1 MKRKKNFQQFDD
13 DKVRSPKNPL
23 KDKSTK
29 NLKRSLF
36 DEIEDEE
43 DFDYYYKDDDDKME
57 DYFDDDEEELEDEE
71 DEEDYD
77 EDDDR

>member
-43 DFDYYYKDDDDKME
+43 DFDYYYKDDDKME

-71 DEEDYD
+71 DGEDYD